1 MTWIGGNAAL
11 LYYGSRTRYTVY
23 YRLVC
28 FCIIIISYGSLIAL
42 MSTSYLIMFKSLI
55 QTKCFVQNS
64 KSYFD
69 FSILFQSGTHNVFFL
84 LKHVMQYLASPH

>member
-11 LYYGSRTRYTVY
+11 LYYVPDTKWPGHIV
-23 YRLVC
+23 VC

-69 FSILFQSGTHNVFFL
+69 FSIYRWTVH
-84 LKHVMQYLASPH
+84 